1 MKFEEETRL
10 RREIEIDM
18 NNTIIN
24 APVKDKPRLIK
35 ASDKWIKS
43 GRPVNQKTIQKFKEG
58 LLND

>member
-35 ASDKWIKS
+35 ARDKWIKS
-43 GRPVNQKTIQKFKEG
+43 GRPVNQKTIKKFKEG